1 MRLCEYFDLIG
12 GTSVGSTLAAGLSI
26 GMEVAELRAL
36 LMVVAER
43 VFGRKRWK
51 VWRSL
56 FAAEPLH
63 EVLADTFQ
71 GRTLD
76 DPFIRTGLCVITK
89 RADTRSTWPVANHP
103 NGRYFDHNR
112 NIKLQD
118 LVYASAAAP
127 VFFVPTRVE
136 VGEGEVGAFVDGGV
150 SMSNNPALQL
160 FLMATLDGYPFHWDK
175 GEDKLLLVS
184 IGTGSFKR
192 RDSIEKVMGA
202 RTWDWTQE
210 VPGMMMEDA
219 TAWNQMLLQLI
230 SRSQTPRGHRR

>member
-1 MRLCEYFDLIG
+1 M
-12 GTSVGSTLAAGLSI
+12 S
-26 GMEVAELRAL
+26 
-36 LMVVAER
+36 
-43 VFGRKRWK
+43 
-51 VWRSL
+51 
-56 FAAEPLH
+56 
-63 EVLADTFQ
+63 
-71 GRTLD
+71 
-76 DPFIRTGLCVITK
+76 
-89 RADTRSTWPVANHP
+89 
-103 NGRYFDHNR
+103 
-112 NIKLQD
+112 KL
-118 LVYASAAAP
+118 P
-127 VFFVPTRVE
+127 
-136 VGEGEVGAFVDGGV
+136 
-150 SMSNNPALQL
+150 PALQL